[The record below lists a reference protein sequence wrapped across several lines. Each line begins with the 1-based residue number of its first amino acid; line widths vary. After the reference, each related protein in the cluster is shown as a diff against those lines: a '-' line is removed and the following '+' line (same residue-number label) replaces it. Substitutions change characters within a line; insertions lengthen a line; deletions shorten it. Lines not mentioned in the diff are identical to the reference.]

1 VGVVTVIYM
10 LLTATLTL
18 MVPISAIS
26 EDAAFAAAF
35 DYVGYNWAKYIIA
48 LAALLGCVGRLVA
61 ITARPSMGSSS
72 VLLWRRCGE
81 A

>member
-35 DYVGYNWAKYIIA
+35 DYVGYSWAKYIIA
-48 LAALLGCVGRLVA
+48 LAALMGCVG
-61 ITARPSMGSSS
+61 S
-72 VLLWRRCGE
+72 
-81 A
+81 